1 MNKLDRI
8 KILINN
14 LIVRG
19 VEDTQK
25 GFGVKLGYSNE
36 SSFSQI
42 LNGNVNMPKNFIK
55 KLKSVVPLLN
65 VKWIETGEGEMFEN
79 HNFFVNN
86 GQHGDGSI
94 RIQGNSNGN
103 IIAGSNIRTSNSNN
117 RNIEDKKQK
126 ECLLCKE
133 KDQLI
138 RSLELQLQVRQ
149 EQLQDKNEQLQA
161 KDKIINSLIDKI
173 K

>member
-86 GQHGDGSI
+86 GQHG
-94 RIQGNSNGN
+94 N